1 MIKKPYSRRVILILK
16 NDGFLFF
23 FTYTLN
29 RMQLIFAAA

>member
-1 MIKKPYSRRVILILK
+1 VILILK